1 MMIKNKK
8 SKIFKLP
15 LLVILIIILNL
26 AFLSFL
32 KYQNQNLTIDDY
44 DLKNFG
50 NLSNIFFTIMLITG
64 ILIVVIKKDLIFD
77 IKNFVPFFIL
87 NQFFLVAIYISK
99 LISLPFKE
107 IYYSGQTGDEL
118 LIGAIFVLYTF
129 TYLVLI
135 FLVWLRIFKIKNV
148 ILIRAM
154 FNSALS
160 MLLILMVVFFYIIGK
175 EAVFDDALIKEG
187 NNNVGVVLGA
197 AVWSGNKP
205 SPSLAG
211 RVDKALSLYKQN
223 KISQIYLTGSNAPG
237 ELTESEVALKYI
249 ESKDSKTSE
258 IFLEKESTST
268 NEQIQYIK
276 KKLISRSNINVIV
289 ISDGYHLVR
298 VLEIA
303 KFHEIEIQ
311 VSASELSQSFE
322 KALYNKTREALALT
336 VFWLFAI

>member
-15 LLVILIIILNL
+15 LVVILIIILNL

-32 KYQNQNLTIDDY
+32 KYQNQNLTIGDY
-44 DLKNFG
+44 DLTNFG
-50 NLSNIFFTIMLITG
+50 NLSNVFFTVMLITG
-64 ILIVVIKKDLIFD
+64 ILILVVKKDLIFD

-135 FLVWLRIFKIKNV
+135 FLVWLRIFKVKNV
-148 ILIRAM
+148 IIIRAM

-175 EAVFDDALIKEG
+175 EAVFDDALIKDG
-187 NNNVGVVLGA
+187 NNTVGVVLGA

>member
-8 SKIFKLP
+8 SKIFELP
-15 LLVILIIILNL
+15 LVVILIIILNL
-26 AFLSFL
+26 AFLSYL
-32 KYQNQNLTIDDY
+32 KYQNQNLTIGDY
-44 DLKNFG
+44 DLTNFG
-50 NLSNIFFTIMLITG
+50 NLSNVFFTVMLITG
-64 ILIVVIKKDLIFD
+64 ILIVVVKKELIFD

-135 FLVWLRIFKIKNV
+135 FLVWLRIFKVKNV
-148 ILIRAM
+148 IIIRAM

-160 MLLILMVVFFYIIGK
+160 MLLILMVVFLYIIGK
-175 EAVFDDALIKEG
+175 EALFDDALIKEG

-211 RVDKALSLYKQN
+211 RVDKALSLYKQ
-223 KISQIYLTGSNAPG
+223 
-237 ELTESEVALKYI
+237 
-249 ESKDSKTSE
+249 
-258 IFLEKESTST
+258 
-268 NEQIQYIK
+268 K
-276 KKLISRSNINVIV
+276 KNFPN
-289 ISDGYHLVR
+289 
-298 VLEIA
+298 
-303 KFHEIEIQ
+303 
-311 VSASELSQSFE
+311 LSYRQ
-322 KALYNKTREALALT
+322 
-336 VFWLFAI
+336 